1 MRPMLSVRT
10 ILLTGLIGF
19 PLVSTA
25 ILLSLFWSFAETT
38 SERQT
43 RALMNHLVKEIADRV
58 EIFFDRSE
66 RAALL
71 TQRLAEADLLQTSRL
86 DEIERYF
93 LEQLRLNPE
102 ITGLL
107 FGTLDGESVY
117 VTAEAP
123 GVPPD
128 GFYTRTIARSVE
140 GLTGSITIR
149 DDGFGFLRTSA
160 STGDDVYDARTRP
173 WFRDALESGDVVWTE
188 PYVFFTS
195 RLPGLTTSAVAYRS
209 DGETIGV
216 GGADV
221 SLSDLTEFVE
231 EQQAR
236 FPGEIAVTTSQL
248 DVIAAPGFVDADARE
263 LDRLPSLSEAGPP
276 SLRAVAD
283 LLLAAENSGEP
294 GIQHHKIH
302 SEGEDRLV
310 AISVI
315 EGAVSPWIIGVTV
328 PYSEVFGWFRQV
340 EWTTTFVAL
349 ALVAVSCTTGLLLW
363 QAVNRRLAGLR
374 TSAAAV
380 ARGEYARAVPA
391 DSRLTE
397 LRETEGALA
406 AMAKAIAEREDH
418 NRLLMQD
425 LRRYGEAVH
434 QVDQAILLTDA
445 DGTIRYVN
453 PAMEM
458 LTGYAS
464 ADLIGR
470 VPSVLLGASDNRAA
484 YEACV
489 DAVRGGGLWRGEME
503 LSHRSGEALPI
514 FLIASPVKSSHG
526 LTVNCAVVMHDM
538 RERRRTEAAL
548 REACH
553 QAIQTSQAK
562 STFLAS
568 VSHELRTPLNGIMG
582 LSEMMSSEMFGN
594 VGHPRYREYVQDIR
608 EAAGNLQEII
618 INILELTSLE
628 FGRAKLT
635 VERAPVAPLLHD
647 VRRLSLAHAERRGV
661 DIAIRCE
668 PGVEVRL
675 DFTKL
680 RLMLANLAANA
691 IKYSPPGST
700 VHLAADQDSEGRL
713 RLSVTDA
720 GPGMT
725 PQQVAAALQPF
736 GRAQSDAQVATEA
749 GLGLGLPM
757 ALAIAELHGA
767 TLEVHSKP
775 GDGTT
780 IEITFPLTSNPLVA
794 VPTD

>member
-1 MRPMLSVRT
+1 MLSVRI
-10 ILLTGLIGF
+10 ILLAGLIGF
-19 PLVSTA
+19 PLVSTV
-25 ILLSLFWSFAETT
+25 ILLSLFWVFAESA

-43 RALMNHLVKEIADRV
+43 RALMNHLINEIADRV

-93 LEQLRLNPE
+93 FEQLRLNPE

-107 FGTLDGESVY
+107 FGTLGGESVY
-117 VTAEAP
+117 VTGEAP
-123 GVPPD
+123 GVPPG
-128 GFYTRTIARSVE
+128 GFYARTIAQGAE
-140 GLTGSITIR
+140 GLTANITIR
-149 DDGFGFLRTSA
+149 DERFHLLETPALPGHE
-160 STGDDVYDARTRP
+160 VYDARTRP
-173 WFRDALESGDVVWTE
+173 WFTDALESEAVVWTE

-236 FPGEIAVTTSQL
+236 FPGEIALTTAQL
-248 DVIAAPGFVDADARE
+248 DVIAAPGFVDADARG

-276 SLRAVAD
+276 SLRAAAD
-283 LLLAAENSGEP
+283 LLLAAENNGEP
-294 GIQHHKIH
+294 GIHHHKIH

-315 EGAVSPWIIGVTV
+315 DGAVSPWIIGVTV

-340 EWTTTFVAL
+340 EWTTTIVAL

-363 QAVNRRLAGLR
+363 QAVSRRLAGLR
-374 TSAAAV
+374 ASATAV
-380 ARGEYARAVPA
+380 ARGAYSQAVAA

-397 LRETEGALA
+397 LRETEGALG
-406 AMAKAIAEREDH
+406 AMAKAIEEREGQ

-425 LRRYGEAVH
+425 LRRFAEAVH

-458 LTGYAS
+458 LTGYAG
-464 ADLIGR
+464 ADLIGK
-470 VPSVLLGASDNRAA
+470 VPSVLLGAADNRAA

-489 DAVRGGGLWRGEME
+489 DAVRGGGLWRGEMA
-503 LSHRSGEALPI
+503 LNHRSGEILPI

-526 LTVNCAVVMHDM
+526 FTVNCAVVMHDM

-568 VSHELRTPLNGIMG
+568 VSHELRTPLNGIVG
-582 LSEMMSSEMFGN
+582 LSEMMSSEMFGD

-608 EAAGNLQEII
+608 EAAGTLQEII
-618 INILELTSLE
+618 DNILELTSLE
-628 FGRAKLT
+628 FGKTELT
-635 VERAPVAPLLHD
+635 VDRAPVAPLLHD

-661 DIAIRCE
+661 DITIDCE

-675 DFTKL
+675 DFAKL

-691 IKYSPPGST
+691 VKYSPPGST
-700 VHLAADQDSEGRL
+700 VHLAADQDRGGLL

-736 GRAQSDAQVATEA
+736 GRSEADAQVATEA

-780 IEITFPLTSNPLVA
+780 VEITFPVTSNPMVA